1 MRVRSVWWL
10 LAVVTLS
17 AHGASGQGL
26 YWESQTTIPG
36 RDEPTVSKAY
46 AVPKRM
52 KVIGEDGTVT
62 ILRADR
68 EMLIIANP
76 ERKAYSE
83 FPFDQLE
90 KGAKAT
96 HERMVASEERMRAQM
111 DKLPPEQRAA
121 MEKGMQ
127 ARGRGAQT
135 AQPPPVEITNAGE
148 TKKIGGYECTKFV
161 ATANGETVLVAW
173 TAKDIKG
180 FGALRADWNALQ
192 TRFAS
197 LSGHLDAAATA
208 RSKLDG
214 FPMETEAG
222 AVRTVVTVVETRAIP
237 DSEFEVPADYKKE
250 PVRFGTF

>member
-1 MRVRSVWWL
+1 MRARSVWL

-17 AHGASGQGL
+17 AQGASGQGL

-36 RDEPTVSKAY
+36 RDKPTVSKAY

-52 KVIGEDGTVT
+52 KVIGENGTVT

-76 ERKAYSE
+76 ARKAYSE

-111 DKLPPEQRAA
+111 NKMPPEQRAA
-121 MEKGMQ
+121 MEKSMQ
-127 ARGRGAQT
+127 QHGKGAKT
-135 AQPPPVEITNAGE
+135 ALPPAVEITNTGE
-148 TKKIGGYECTKFV
+148 TKKIGGYQCTKLV

-173 TAKDIKG
+173 TANDIKG
-180 FGALRADWNALQ
+180 FSALRADWNALQ
-192 TRFAS
+192 ARFAS
-197 LSGHLDAAATA
+197 LSGNLDASATA
-208 RSKLDG
+208 RTKLEG

-222 AVRTVVTVVETRAIP
+222 EIRTVVTIVEPRAIP

-250 PVRFGTF
+250 PVHFGTF